1 MTSITA
7 TVQAQ
12 PITASAS
19 GSGNI
24 SASVGS
30 SVVTASAG
38 GGIGPQGQQG
48 IQGQQGVAGTALA
61 SASDVQLSGLAEG
74 DLLRYG
80 SGGKWQ
86 NYPESNVIVDA
97 GNF

>member
-1 MTSITA
+1 MTQITA
-7 TVQAQ
+7 TVNSQ
-12 PITASAS
+12 PITATVNA
-19 GSGNI
+19 SGNI

-30 SVVTASAG
+30 SVVTANAG
-38 GGIGPQGQQG
+38 GGIGPQGV
-48 IQGQQGVAGTALA
+48 QGVIGPPGNALSA
-61 SASDVQLSGLAEG
+61 ASDVQLSGVAEG

-86 NYPESNVIVDA
+86 NYPERDLVVDA

>member
-1 MTSITA
+1 MSQITASVSSQPITA
-7 TVQAQ
+7 TVAD
-12 PITASAS
+12 S
-19 GSGNI
+19 GSI

-30 SVVTASAG
+30 SVVEATAG
-38 GGIGPQGQQG
+38 GGIGPQGP
-48 IQGQQGVAGTALA
+48 QGVIGPPGNALSA
-61 SASDVQLSGLAEG
+61 ASDVQLSGVAEG

-86 NYPESNVIVDA
+86 NYPERDVVVDA

>member
-1 MTSITA
+1 MTGITA

-12 PITASAS
+12 PITASV
-19 GSGNI
+19 SGNGSI

-30 SVVTASAG
+30 SVVEASAG
-38 GGIGPQGQQG
+38 GGIGPQGP
-48 IQGQQGVAGTALA
+48 QGVIGPPGNALSA
-61 SASDVQLSGLAEG
+61 ASDVQLNGVAEG

-86 NYPESNVIVDA
+86 NYPERDLVVDA